1 MSLQFFRG
9 RAAQGGSYTGLRDMP
24 GQASV
29 VSFGATG
36 DGSTDDSAAITAA
49 IEAVKTAGGGTVYF
63 PPGNYV
69 AQGLPVY
76 ENIFYRGAGTI
87 ASKITLIASPTSDL
101 FIATKAGDFTNGGFV
116 DLSLDGVSPARN
128 KDALTFSGVTG
139 ALYRYYLNRVEF
151 KNWRTGYVGPTT
163 AGANPLGGSQQNEL
177 ETYVEQCSFVNCS
190 LAGMRTYE
198 NPFVVNCRFNGNGT
212 AGSAGA
218 GILGRLS
225 DAFIVAS
232 SFSQLDWAIKPE
244 SGNSNINTIFQGNLL
259 LGQTLLAGGYCLAVD
274 IGCVVTGNMFLGTGL
289 YSASAAPETAVLVR
303 GPNNTIIGN
312 KFGRPT
318 SGLKAGFSVAAIDF
332 SPTDWTGANIDPV
345 GMGCLIE
352 GNHFINDEGPC
363 IRFVD
368 GAISTAAKKFEG
380 CTIRG
385 NTFHVSSGNGG
396 FRQIDLRNAQN
407 GGNFPF
413 TRGNTIS
420 DNTFVINKTGYNL
433 PALEITYSYYGNQI
447 SGNHFYFGGGITTN
461 TPIMAIDARESL
473 VTGNRVHQSPSGA
486 APGFNFT
493 AKNSLSRIYGN
504 QVGTNGGEQTPVEM
518 NFNETRV
525 LGKLIGANFNA
536 TTDQAIA
543 INSNRYIIERIMV
556 CAPSISLTT
565 AAGGFYPAASKG
577 GTAIVAAGQAYSA
590 LTGAT
595 KWLDCTLSATPGTD
609 LYTATTLY
617 LSLTTAQ
624 GAAATADV
632 YVIGRDLS
640 KS

>member
-63 PPGNYV
+63 PPGTYR
-69 AQGLPVY
+69 AQGLPIY
-76 ENIFYRGAGTI
+76 ENIFYRGAGTM
-87 ASKITLIASPTSDL
+87 ASTIMLVNGASTDL
-101 FIATKAGDFTNGGFV
+101 FIATKAGDFTNGGFF
-116 DLSLDGVSPARN
+116 DLALNGVSAAGG
-128 KDALTFSGVTG
+128 KDGITFSGVTG
-139 ALYRYYLNRVEF
+139 ALNRYYLNRVQF
-151 KNWRTGYVGPTT
+151 QNFRYGYAGPTT
-163 AGANPLGGSQQNEL
+163 GGANPLGGSQQNEF
-177 ETYVEQCSFVNCS
+177 ETYVENCSFYACT
-190 LAGMRTYE
+190 AGMRTYE
-198 NPFVVNCRFNGNGT
+198 NPFVMNCRFNSNGV

-218 GILGRLS
+218 GITGRLS
-225 DAFIVAS
+225 DAYVIGN
-232 SFSQLDWAIKPE
+232 SFSQLDWSIKPE
-244 SGNSNINTIFQGNLL
+244 TGNANINSIFQGNLFY
-259 LGQTLLAGGYCLAVD
+259 GMTTHAGGYHLAVD
-274 IGCVVTGNMFLGTGL
+274 TGCVVTGNIFVGLGSGATSNAAETGL
-289 YSASAAPETAVLVR
+289 LIRAGNCTVTS
-303 GPNNTIIGN
+303 N
-312 KFGRPT
+312 KFGRQ
-318 SGLKAGFSVAAIDF
+318 SGSLKGGFSVAAIDF

-420 DNTFVINKTGYNL
+420 DNMFVVNKNNYNL
-433 PALEITYSYYGNQI
+433 PALEIAYSFYGNQV
-447 SGNHFYFGGGITTN
+447 SGNHFYFGSGVTTN

-473 VTGNRVHQSPSGA
+473 VTGNRVHRSPSGA
-486 APGFNFT
+486 APGFDFT

-504 QVGTNGGEQTPVEM
+504 QVVTNGGEQTPVEM